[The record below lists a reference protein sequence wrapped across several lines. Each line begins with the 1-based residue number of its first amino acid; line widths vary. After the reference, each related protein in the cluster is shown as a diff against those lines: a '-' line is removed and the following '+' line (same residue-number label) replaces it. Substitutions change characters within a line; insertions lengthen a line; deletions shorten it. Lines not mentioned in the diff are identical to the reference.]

1 MSPCLR
7 DGTVES
13 IGKEGEDFW
22 IKVSCLLSGG
32 LLAGH
37 RDWHYN
43 GISRNGGQVLIQFI
57 EINFSIRRALSDVL
71 EQHKAPG

>member
-13 IGKEGEDFW
+13 VGKEEEDFW
-22 IKVSCLLSGG
+22 IKVFCLLSGE

-37 RDWHYN
+37 GDWHYN
-43 GISRNGGQVLIQFI
+43 GISRNRGQVLIQFI